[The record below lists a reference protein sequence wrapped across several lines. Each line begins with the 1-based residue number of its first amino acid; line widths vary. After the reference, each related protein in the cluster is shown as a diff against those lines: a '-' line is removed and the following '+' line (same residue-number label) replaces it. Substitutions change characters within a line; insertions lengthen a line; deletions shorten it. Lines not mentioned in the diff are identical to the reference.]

1 MKLWSVGITD
11 KLWIW
16 FQSYLSNRTQIV
28 SINNCLSDPLPVKSG
43 VPQGSILGPL
53 LFVIYINDLLSSIIY
68 SNFFKFADDVKCYKA
83 IHNPYDSQSLQLDI
97 DSLFH
102 WSLDNKLSFNTMNVS
117 FYSVNLLS
125 MLALI
130 CLITS
135 IIESYPKSQ
144 NIVIWVLSLRR
155 IYHGTLIMKPL

>member
-1 MKLWSVGITD
+1 MTCVFLRHKLTIYLDFSKAFDNVPHNELMKLWSVGITD

-28 SINNCLSDPLPVKSG
+28 SINNCLPDPLPVKSG

-53 LFVIYINDLLSSIIY
+53 LFVIYINDLSSSIIY
-68 SNFFKFADDVKCYKA
+68 SNFFNFADDIKCYKA

-102 WSLDNKLSFNTMNVS
+102 WSLVNKLSFNTNKCHFTV
-117 FYSVNLLS
+117 
-125 MLALI
+125 
-130 CLITS
+130 
-135 IIESYPKSQ
+135 
-144 NIVIWVLSLRR
+144 
-155 IYHGTLIMKPL
+155 